1 MVFPVTSSLAG
12 PSGYPGPQAVVR
24 RRFKD
29 VVALAELLQVGGARE
44 GGDTEEGARGR
55 GHHVIERTGR
65 ELTRII

>member
-29 VVALAELLQVGGARE
+29 VVALADLLQVGGARE
-44 GGDTEEGARGR
+44 GGTQRRGR
-55 GHHVIERTGR
+55 VVGGITSLKGPGGS
-65 ELTRII
+65 